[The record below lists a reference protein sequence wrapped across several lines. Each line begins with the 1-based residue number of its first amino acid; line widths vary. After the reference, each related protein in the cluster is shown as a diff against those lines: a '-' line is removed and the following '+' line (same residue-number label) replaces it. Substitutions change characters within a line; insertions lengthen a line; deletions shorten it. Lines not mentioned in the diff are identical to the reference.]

1 MALLNSNK
9 FDKIVQRYGCE
20 QKVLVDVRRYI
31 LNNFCLKDNLQQG
44 KCLIMICN
52 KSGRR
57 FFLQKKYRC
66 FDLRFSFWGIP
77 EDLATGRKSFIH
89 LTYEYAETI
98 SFRELKR
105 RAVNQPEDEVLR
117 KAKEIINPIGDIHYN
132 IRFKWGYGWQ

>member
-9 FDKIVQRYGCE
+9 FDKIVQRYGFE
-20 QKVLVDVRRYI
+20 TEVFGYVRKYI
-31 LNNFCLKDNLQQG
+31 LRNYYIKDNKQPG
-44 KCLIMICN
+44 RCLIMICN

-77 EDLATGRKSFIH
+77 EDLETGRKSFIH
-89 LTYEYAETI
+89 LNYEYAETI

-117 KAKEIINPIGDIHYN
+117 EAKQIINPIGDIHYN
-132 IRFKWGYGWQ
+132 MRFH